1 MHFAVKPFSRVL
13 LASNRELLFCNRGH
27 VSAGAIQIWKYRLDV
42 STGNSVANEKK
53 KIFRGRLSG
62 NLSHIL
68 YECENLCK
76 LSINIAKSCLVLHIV
91 PGQTWP
97 GSPVKAVGIRN
108 TQLLK

>member
-53 KIFRGRLSG
+53 KYLEADYQVICHTYYMNVKTFASCPLILQRVASCFILFQDRL
-62 NLSHIL
+62 
-68 YECENLCK
+68 
-76 LSINIAKSCLVLHIV
+76 
-91 PGQTWP
+91 GQEAQ
-97 GSPVKAVGIRN
+97 SK
-108 TQLLK
+108 Q